1 MVETQLCK
9 LRHTSDTLI
18 GRACARF
25 QLKYGVCELHVR
37 YGCWYSVFTG
47 ILSVVFVSDGIYV
60 EPGLPGFVDETVSA
74 LLVVPPMQGVVL
86 LRVHTMIS
94 LV

>member
-1 MVETQLCK
+1 MNYVSNGD
-9 LRHTSDTLI
+9 RV
-18 GRACARF
+18 F
-25 QLKYGVCELHVR
+25 PGVWR
-37 YGCWYSVFTG
+37 VFTG